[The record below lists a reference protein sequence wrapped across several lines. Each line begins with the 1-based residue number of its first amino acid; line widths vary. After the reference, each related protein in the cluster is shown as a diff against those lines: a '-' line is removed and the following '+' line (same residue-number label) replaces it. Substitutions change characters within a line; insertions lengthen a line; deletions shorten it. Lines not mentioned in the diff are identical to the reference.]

1 LTHFKAKNRTTFS
14 LDTSSFFFEM
24 KKLTTVIP
32 DLVLGLLL
40 DFGRRQNK
48 VKNYRKKKIKDK
60 ETKETTE

>member
-1 LTHFKAKNRTTFS
+1 
-14 LDTSSFFFEM
+14 M